1 MRKTTAFLLA
11 CLMTFLT
18 TAGALAQDNSLPGML
33 AAAERALYGNERSG
47 SLLERVARLEQDV
60 YGREQPGALLTRT
73 QNLYSFLTGAAG
85 GGASVVV
92 QLNVVEYMVFQ
103 RLTTGVG
110 LVQRIEELER
120 GILGATQQNLPLFE
134 RVRSLVE
141 VVWPSGQLN
150 VQPVRVPAETLV
162 KVRLL
167 SELNS
172 ATNQVG
178 DRVRYR
184 VVEDVMVDGR
194 IAIPAGAEGEGRVT
208 AVQKARPFG
217 QAGRVEVDWGSA
229 TTFDGSAVR
238 FNVSERAARQNQ
250 ELAVAASVAGLILL
264 GPILG
269 PIGLAGGFLVQGQE
283 HIVPVGTEFF
293 VEVAR
298 AAEVLGLSLTPVR

>member
-60 YGREQPGALLTRT
+60 YGREHPGALLTRT

-103 RLTTGVG
+103 RLSTGVG

-120 GILGATQQNLPLFE
+120 SILGAPQQSRPLAE

-141 VVWPSGQLN
+141 LVWPSGELN
-150 VQPVRVPAETLV
+150 LQRVHLPAETLV
-162 KVRLL
+162 RVRLL
-167 SELNS
+167 TEINS
-172 ATNQVG
+172 GRNQVG
-178 DRVRYR
+178 DRIRYR
-184 VVEDVMVDGR
+184 VVEDVRVDGR
-194 IAIPAGAEGEGRVT
+194 IVIPAGAEGE
-208 AVQKARPFG
+208 
-217 QAGRVEVDWGSA
+217 
-229 TTFDGSAVR
+229 
-238 FNVSERAARQNQ
+238 
-250 ELAVAASVAGLILL
+250 
-264 GPILG
+264 
-269 PIGLAGGFLVQGQE
+269 
-283 HIVPVGTEFF
+283 
-293 VEVAR
+293 
-298 AAEVLGLSLTPVR
+298 

>member
-1 MRKTTAFLLA
+1 
-11 CLMTFLT
+11 
-18 TAGALAQDNSLPGML
+18 
-33 AAAERALYGNERSG
+33 
-47 SLLERVARLEQDV
+47 
-60 YGREQPGALLTRT
+60 
-73 QNLYSFLTGAAG
+73 
-85 GGASVVV
+85 
-92 QLNVVEYMVFQ
+92 
-103 RLTTGVG
+103 
-110 LVQRIEELER
+110 
-120 GILGATQQNLPLFE
+120 
-134 RVRSLVE
+134 
-141 VVWPSGQLN
+141 
-150 VQPVRVPAETLV
+150 V

-250 ELAVAASVAGLILL
+250 ELAVAASVAGLM
-264 GPILG
+264 ILG

>member
-1 MRKTTAFLLA
+1 
-11 CLMTFLT
+11 
-18 TAGALAQDNSLPGML
+18 
-33 AAAERALYGNERSG
+33 
-47 SLLERVARLEQDV
+47 
-60 YGREQPGALLTRT
+60 
-73 QNLYSFLTGAAG
+73 
-85 GGASVVV
+85 VVV

-250 ELAVAASVAGLILL
+250 ELAVAASVAGLM
-264 GPILG
+264 ILG